1 MSSGDADVVNI
12 TTTGKLRNV
21 GSALIKHLPP
31 PFMRGMLMS
40 IRTMSMCGASV
51 QGATALKEV
60 GTSPLSANARLNV
73 DVNL

>member
-1 MSSGDADVVNI
+1 MVDITRVTLTSLNI

-51 QGATALKEV
+51 QGRYT
-60 GTSPLSANARLNV
+60 R
-73 DVNL
+73 